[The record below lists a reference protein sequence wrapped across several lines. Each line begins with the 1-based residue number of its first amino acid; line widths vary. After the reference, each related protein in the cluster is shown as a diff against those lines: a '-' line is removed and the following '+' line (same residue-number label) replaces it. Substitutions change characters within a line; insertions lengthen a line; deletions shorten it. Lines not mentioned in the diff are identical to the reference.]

1 MVMSCMHLSS
11 NRSYIRINKNADLA
25 DYINPRSKQSF
36 KLVYNNQWEDTS
48 LIS

>member
-11 NRSYIRINKNADLA
+11 NRSYVRINKNADSA
-25 DYINPRSKQSF
+25 DYINPLSKQSF
-36 KLVYNNQWEDTS
+36 KLVYNNRWEETS